1 MKNLSSMGSYLVN
14 GMIDYLD
21 VKNRVM
27 FGSSLAQILDI
38 FQDLGC
44 PFDFSAA
51 AA

>member
-1 MKNLSSMGSYLVN
+1 MGSYLVN
-14 GMIDYLD
+14 GMIDYSD

-27 FGSSLAQILDI
+27 FGNCHAQTLDI
-38 FQDLGC
+38 FQVLGC